1 MIKVG
6 DVNFPVHNIHVCLES
21 TKTRYRKLGYYRTLK
36 PSYLYIK
43 NRSQLMEASILLHL
57 EDLSFSY
64 PIIARKTGV
73 VALLSYS
80 NCFTTPT
87 LVDNYWT
94 PVGINGQSY
103 CHLSFQLCTVN
114 HTVVTKNKHII
125 IAKCLLQ

>member
-1 MIKVG
+1 M
-6 DVNFPVHNIHVCLES
+6 
-21 TKTRYRKLGYYRTLK
+21 
-36 PSYLYIK
+36 
-43 NRSQLMEASILLHL
+43 MEASILLHL
-57 EDLSFSY
+57 EDLSLNFFY
-64 PIIARKTGV
+64 PIIASRTGV

-87 LVDNYWT
+87 LIDNYRA

-103 CHLSFQLCTVN
+103 CRLSFQLCTVN